1 MTRTLSRPEKIAWA
15 RLARTPR
22 IGPLTFHRLIA
33 KYKTA
38 DAALEALPRISDL
51 APPPAQK
58 IEIELETLEALNARL
73 IASSEPDYPPLLAQ
87 LDAPPPIIAL
97 RGDAKWLKRPTIA
110 IIGSREASGAA
121 QMFAERIA
129 ADLGEAGFTIVSGL
143 ARGLD
148 AAAHRGALNTGTAAV
163 LAGGLDHPYPPQNL
177 KLHDAICERGVV
189 VSEAP
194 LGMVARAR
202 DFPRRNAI
210 ISGLSRAVVIIEAAL
225 RSGSLI
231 TARAAADQGRD
242 VMAAPGSPL
251 DPRARGSNA
260 LIKQGATL
268 IENAADI
275 IEALGDAAPPLR
287 PHAIGPLFDER
298 EMIAAPPGL
307 PKKIAALL
315 SPTPIHVNDLAR
327 LCEAPMGAV
336 AAALTELELAGAAA
350 SLPGGYAAL
359 AQAAF
364 RGDSGL
370 SQPPES

>member
-1 MTRTLSRPEKIAWA
+1 MRTLSRPERIAWA

-22 IGPLTFHRLIA
+22 IGPLTFTQLLA
-33 KYKTA
+33 KFKTPS
-38 DAALEALPRISDL
+38 AALEALPRISKQS
-51 APPPAQK
+51 PPPEER
-58 IEIELETLEALNARL
+58 IEQELDALESINARL

-87 LDAPPPIIAL
+87 LDAPPPMIAI

-110 IIGSREASGAA
+110 IVGSREGSAA
-121 QMFAERIA
+121 ALMFAERLA

-143 ARGLD
+143 ARGVD
-148 AAAHRGALNTGTAAV
+148 AAAHKGALNTGTAAV

-177 KLHDAICERGVV
+177 KLHAAICEQGAVIA
-189 VSEAP
+189 EAP
-194 LGMVARAR
+194 LGSVARAR
-202 DFPRRNAI
+202 DFPRRNSI

-268 IENAADI
+268 IENAEDVIA
-275 IEALGDAAPPLR
+275 ALGDAAPPLR
-287 PHAIGPLFDER
+287 PRAIGPLFEDR
-298 EMIAAPPGL
+298 ETAPLPPGL

-315 SPTPIHVNDLAR
+315 SPTPVHVNDLAR
-327 LCEAPMGAV
+327 LLDTPAGAV
-336 AAALTELELAGAAA
+336 AAALTELELSGQAA
-350 SLPGGYAAL
+350 SLPGGYAASSG
-359 AQAAF
+359 AAF
-364 RGDSGL
+364 S
-370 SQPPES
+370 